1 MDDSGEWFGR
11 ALGIW
16 MVAITLSP
24 WTIGMDK
31 SALARL
37 YLVPNVLFMGMFLY
51 AAVGLE
57 TTGPG
62 KNAMLPINLWYT
74 QLPIAALFLFLNI
87 TAVGET
93 SPKKD

>member
-1 MDDSGEWFGR
+1 MDDSGEWFAR

-16 MVAITLSP
+16 MAAITLSP

-37 YLVPNVLFMGMFLY
+37 YLVPNVLFMGMFCY
-51 AAVGLE
+51 AALVLE

-62 KNAMLPINLWYT
+62 KNALLPINLWYT
-74 QLPIAALFLFLNI
+74 QLPIAAAFLMLNL

-93 SPKKD
+93 PAKKD